1 MTTNG
6 TRRLLA
12 GTALCAALALGLAA
26 GPAAAGPCTE
36 QLNEVAKMMSNNP
49 AMGAPTSGALAGAAP
64 GAIQSQAPMPQT
76 GVPAGSAEPTGDQ
89 GIKGQAVT
97 TTMAGNAP
105 GSQDRAIDPAQGRAT
120 SPQDVRLQQLGQPT
134 AAQGGDA
141 TKLPDNVTQAKASLE
156 KARMLDAQGS
166 NECAGALDEAKRLM
180 GS

>member
-1 MTTNG
+1 MTKHG
-6 TRRLLA
+6 TLLA
-12 GTALCAALALGLAA
+12 GTALCAALALGLVA

-36 QLNEVAKMMSNNP
+36 QLNEVSKMMSNNP

-64 GAIQSQAPMPQT
+64 GAIQSKAPMPQEATPPGSIEAT
-76 GVPAGSAEPTGDQ
+76 GNAV
-89 GIKGQAVT
+89 KGQAVA

-105 GSQDRAIDPAQGRAT
+105 GSQAQPIDPAAGRAT
-120 SPQDVRLQQLGQPT
+120 SPQDVRAQQVGQPT
-134 AAQGGDA
+134 AAQGGDP
-141 TKLPDNVTQAKASLE
+141 TKLPDNITQAKNQLD